1 MGAAVSG
8 LLLVAEPA
16 AARDGG
22 AAGALP
28 AAQPGPGGVL
38 PATAGALPLLL
49 DAAGAH
55 DRAETGDG
63 WSEPR
68 AEPWCSRGVGAVIIG
83 GLRGILFAFLL
94 IMIAYCLVCH
104 RLPLLA
110 QSSASS
116 RNNLCYVLNLQ
127 CVVIINIA

>member
-1 MGAAVSG
+1 MGAAVSQ
-8 LLLVAEPA
+8 LLLAAEPA

-38 PATAGALPLLL
+38 PAAAGALPLLL

-55 DRAETGDG
+55 DGAETGDG

-68 AEPWCSRGVGAVIIG
+68 ARPWCSRGVGAVTIG
-83 GLRGILFAFLL
+83 DMLGIVFRLL
-94 IMIAYCLVCH
+94 SY
-104 RLPLLA
+104 
-110 QSSASS
+110 
-116 RNNLCYVLNLQ
+116 
-127 CVVIINIA
+127 